1 MSANNLD
8 HTVKAVT
15 EKYPNINVII
25 AADNDLTNKV
35 GNIGLN
41 AANAVQNKYE
51 NITVVVPKINDKEI
65 SGDFND
71 IVSKN
76 GLSKDD
82 ALKNI
87 QKSLQPAL
95 KLEQEKSKSISSEK
109 TNNIKKENKER
120 VLSR

>member
-1 MSANNLD
+1 MNNTYFIGRLVND
-8 HTVKAVT
+8 PELKETDSGKKVLNVTVA
-15 EKYPNINVII
+15 
-25 AADNDLTNKV
+25 
-35 GNIGLN
+35 
-41 AANAVQNKYE
+41 
-51 NITVVVPKINDKEI
+51 VPKINGKEI

-71 IVSKN
+71 IISKN
-76 GLSKDD
+76 GLSRDE